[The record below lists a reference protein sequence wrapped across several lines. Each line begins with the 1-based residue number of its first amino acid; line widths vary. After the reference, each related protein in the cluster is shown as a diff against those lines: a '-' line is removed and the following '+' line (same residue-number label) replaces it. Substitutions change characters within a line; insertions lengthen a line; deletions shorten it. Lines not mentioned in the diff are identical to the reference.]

1 MRMQCGCYSSTVFKL
16 ALLMVRIV
24 IRECTT
30 ATRNA
35 KEVSIESVFLEFS
48 GNADNI
54 FSLKM
59 SSPQISSFTTGTSE
73 PLFSTTILGSSEKLC
88 QERLL
93 RKPQANII
101 QGVCPNLVSHRH
113 QRNVRAFLKC

>member
-16 ALLMVRIV
+16 ALLMVRKV
-24 IRECTT
+24 VGECTT
-30 ATRNA
+30 ATHNA

-73 PLFSTTILGSSEKLC
+73 PLFSTISGSNEKLC

-113 QRNVRAFLKC
+113 QRNVKAFLKC